1 MSEPER
7 PIEKLLRGCAR
18 ERRHHAGESWELHPV
33 NRRQLQKEVEAT
45 FGSGP
50 KQRPGFSS
58 WFGSF
63 GWFKLTGAI
72 AALAILGTA
81 IWLILTPAGT
91 KRDAMLVARNGPTI
105 AQNDKDAAASTL
117 DSESEESG
125 RRILQERDLAL
136 QPPAEQKSLTKKD
149 QFADRPMGDRVE
161 KEGRVISAPALAGA
175 APQQPQP
182 TLSTEIPAA
191 PAAASVNPQTAE
203 ELASSAFSKRY
214 GFSRGVAQ
222 QAAPLAPANPTSDAA
237 KQPAAVDLAVAT
249 AAPSGQATA
258 FDVSRNVDAEALKLS
273 SNQTIQYGYFS
284 STQNLGRQLR
294 SFQQDSRSGT
304 APTAKRSVSP
314 KAPPGGVLTY
324 FRLEQSGT
332 ELRVLD
338 GDNSIYSGT
347 IKPAAVQATY
357 ADYQDGL
364 RAKSFPLTASQPDAA
379 KSVTFQATHQ
389 QGTPQDYVFQ
399 VVGTNVSLK
408 QRVVFSGILRP
419 GTTTANAMLRDDA
432 SAGPSA
438 GSAQG
443 FISGNSI
450 PQSRFIS
457 GTALIGSTRQIDI
470 EATPVPAQPPAR

>member
-18 ERRHHAGESWELHPV
+18 EGRDRAGQSWELHPV
-33 NRRQLQKEVEAT
+33 NRRQLQKEVEST
-45 FGSGP
+45 FGSGT

-81 IWLILTPAGT
+81 IWLILTSAEP
-91 KRDAMLVARNGPTI
+91 KRDATLVARNEPAI
-105 AQNDKDAAASTL
+105 AQNDKAEAASTL
-117 DSESEESG
+117 DSKSEGSG
-125 RRILQERDLAL
+125 PRMLQERELAL
-136 QPPAEQKSLTKKD
+136 QPPAEQNSLTKKD
-149 QFADRPMGDRVE
+149 QGAERPMGDRVE
-161 KEGRVISAPALAGA
+161 KEGKVISAPALAEA
-175 APQQPQP
+175 APQQTQP
-182 TLSTEIPAA
+182 TTSNEIPA
-191 PAAASVNPQTAE
+191 PPPAASVNPQTAE
-203 ELASSAFSKRY
+203 ELASSAFRKRY
-214 GFSRGVAQ
+214 GFARGLAQ
-222 QAAPLAPANPTSDAA
+222 QTAPVAPANPTSNAG
-237 KQPAAVDLAVAT
+237 KQQEAVDLAVAT

-258 FDVSRNVDAEALKLS
+258 FDVTRNIDAEALKRS

-294 SFQQDSRSGT
+294 SFQQDNRNGT
-304 APTAKRSVSP
+304 ATSKRAVSP
-314 KAPPGGVLTY
+314 KASPGSVLTY
-324 FRLEQSGT
+324 FRLEQSGN

-364 RAKSFPLTASQPDAA
+364 RAKSSPLTVPQPDAA
-379 KSVTFQATHQ
+379 KSVTFQATQ
-389 QGTPQDYVFQ
+389 QQATRQDYVFQ
-399 VVGTNVSLK
+399 VVGTNLSLK

-419 GTTTANAMLRDDA
+419 GATTAGVLFRDDA

-443 FISGNSI
+443 FTSPSPT
-450 PQSRFIS
+450 PQSHYIS
-457 GTALIGSTRQIDI
+457 GTALIGSARQIDI
-470 EATPVPAQPPAR
+470 EATPVPAQPAAR